1 MNRFRIKTQVL
12 PEHIDNLGHV
22 NNVQYLHWVQTVA
35 HEHWEELT
43 RMITE
48 PLGFWVVRSHNIT
61 FKNEAFEGET
71 LSLETYVKKSR
82 GVLSERIVEIYNAK
96 QILLAKCNTQ
106 WCYLDANNQKPR
118 LIPNSILE
126 LFK

>member
-61 FKNEAFEGET
+61 FKNEAFEFT
-71 LSLETYVKKSR
+71 LKFIK
-82 GVLSERIVEIYNAK
+82 
-96 QILLAKCNTQ
+96 
-106 WCYLDANNQKPR
+106 
-118 LIPNSILE
+118 LIPEVNINY
-126 LFK
+126 F